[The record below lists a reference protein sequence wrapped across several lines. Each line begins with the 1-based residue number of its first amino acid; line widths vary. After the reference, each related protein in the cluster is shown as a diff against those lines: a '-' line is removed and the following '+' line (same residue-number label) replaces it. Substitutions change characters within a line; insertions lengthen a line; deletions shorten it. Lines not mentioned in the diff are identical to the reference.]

1 MPHSPASASRPS
13 SAGRDPDAIGWQG
26 GLAIPA
32 DDDFDAARRRLDVYR
47 DLGASHVSVIT
58 MNVGRT
64 PEQHLDVIA
73 RAGTALRA
81 ELS

>member
-1 MPHSPASASRPS
+1 MR
-13 SAGRDPDAIGWQG
+13 AGRG
-26 GLAIPA
+26 GR
-32 DDDFDAARRRLDVYR
+32 RRRLDAYR

-81 ELS
+81 DLS